1 MPPVAIATGLALSVA
16 PVETVNT
23 LLVSRCVYV
32 PFDSSLSSYPPTGNE
47 VGTLLGMG
55 KAHEPLARGLPAV
68 LEQLTYIHCRYAVFG
83 VPGAYKAIQS
93 VADGVASPLHVTV
106 TVPPAATVAGLT
118 VIALMP
124 NVTAFDAPPPGFVT
138 VICAS
143 PPLAMSLAGM
153 DAVSRVLLTKV
164 VGRVAPFHRTT
175 EPETKLL
182 PFTVSVNA
190 GPPTAASAG
199 DSDDNVG
206 VVPDEAVR
214 FTIRATDG
222 TPLPFRRNSMYGPG
236 GARLAV
242 GATTF
247 RPPPPCEKLKR
258 LNRSFML
265 YECVNEATLI
275 SVT

>member
-1 MPPVAIATGLALSVA
+1 LAASVTQ
-16 PVETVNT
+16 VETVNT

-32 PFDSSLSSYPPTGNE
+32 PFENNLSSYPPG
-47 VGTLLGMG
+47 GTEIGTVKG
-55 KAHEPLARGLPAV
+55 HEPLARGLPGV
-68 LEQLTYIHCRYAVFG
+68 LEQLTYIHSKDSVSGG
-83 VPGAYKAIQS
+83 VPGAYKPIQS
-93 VADGVASPLHVTV
+93 VAEGVASPLHVTV
-106 TVPPAATVAGLT
+106 AALPAATVAGLT
-118 VIALMP
+118 VNALMP
-124 NVTAFDAPPPGFVT
+124 NVKAFDAPPPGFVT

-153 DAVSRVLLTKV
+153 EALSCVLLTKV

-182 PFTVSVNA
+182 PFTVKVNA
-190 GPPTAASAG
+190 GPPTAAAAG

-206 VVPDEAVR
+206 VVPDEDVR
-214 FTIRATDG
+214 FTILATDG
-222 TPLPFRRNSMYGPG
+222 TPLLFRMNSMYGPG
-236 GARLAV
+236 GARLPV

-247 RPPPPCEKLKR
+247 RPPAAWVKVKR

-265 YECVNEATLI
+265 NAWVTDGRPI